1 MCSIFFSNTPI
12 FAFRGHG
19 TNLAVSSFLDNEPIY
34 SLKFDHKIHSLEVRL
49 EFSHHDHVLH
59 DLVGLRLVMT
69 LFYSQLEFV
78 LLVAQ
83 NLAPWNVIS
92 WDGDLGNKI
101 QSRLVQGQH
110 VSMFCLSFHKCLY
123 SIMSN
128 ALSTIDCLLHVLLAI
143 KCLENCMIPCVL
155 SEGIIVQYTQG
166 IYTFLSSI
174 FINACPPCLSL
185 HLNVMVSW

>member
-69 LFYSQLEFV
+69 LFYSQLEICLISCTKSCSLKCHLMRWWFRQQNTKSFGTRATCKYVLFIISQMFV
-78 LLVAQ
+78 FHNVKCTLHNRLP
-83 NLAPWNVIS
+83 LACAFGYKV
-92 WDGDLGNKI
+92 LGK
-101 QSRLVQGQH
+101 LYD
-110 VSMFCLSFHKCLY
+110 SMCSKWRYH
-123 SIMSN
+123 S
-128 ALSTIDCLLHVLLAI
+128 
-143 KCLENCMIPCVL
+143 P
-155 SEGIIVQYTQG
+155 
-166 IYTFLSSI
+166 IYTRNIYISFKHFYKCMPSMPFST
-174 FINACPPCLSL
+174 S
-185 HLNVMVSW
+185 